1 MPRPPKPWYRSA
13 RDGWYVKIDGKPVLL
28 ARGKDSKA
36 EAQKAF
42 HKLMAGRS
50 DGRTRPTPARLLA
63 GEVVARYLAHLD
75 RRVESGELATS
86 SWRDADDRTKAFVAR
101 WGAAPCDELVPA
113 DVDGW
118 IRSEQSWGPTR
129 RHDVAGAVKAAFR
142 WAARQ
147 RVIGAD
153 PLASLD
159 KPSRKARRELTLT
172 AETWKAA
179 ASEIR
184 SAEFAELMAFIHATG
199 CRPSEACR
207 LEARQLDLSRGIA
220 VLDGKTTARTGRQRV
235 IPLPGRIVEGLR
247 VRAAQRPTGA
257 LWRTEDGNPW
267 SKDSI
272 NCQIRRLRARLK
284 AAGVEGA
291 DRIVA
296 YELRHLFATDALEAG
311 VQIATVAEIL
321 GHSDTR
327 MVSRNYGHLADR
339 HEHLRAAVEVVRPGE
354 AR

>member
-1 MPRPPKPWYRSA
+1 MPRPPKPWYRTD
-13 RDGWYVKIDGKPVLL
+13 RDAWYVKIDGKPVLL
-28 ARGKDSKA
+28 ARGKDAKA
-36 EAQKAF
+36 DAQRAF
-42 HKLMAGRS
+42 HKLMAELG
-50 DGRTRPTPARLLA
+50 DGRARPTPTRLLA
-63 GEVVARYLAHLD
+63 GEVVARYLTHLN
-75 RRVESGELATS
+75 RRVDTGDLTPS

-101 WGAAPCDELVPA
+101 WGAVPCDEISPA

-118 IRSEQSWGPTR
+118 IRSEPAWGPTR
-129 RHDVAGAVKAAFR
+129 RHDVAGAIKTAFR

-147 RVIGAD
+147 RVIGTD
-153 PLASLD
+153 PLAQLD
-159 KPSRKARRELTLT
+159 KPSRKTRRDLTLT

-179 ASEIR
+179 MAEIR
-184 SAEFAELMAFIHATG
+184 SSEFADLMAFIHATG

-207 LEARQLDLSRGIA
+207 LEARHLDLDRGIA

-284 AAGVEGA
+284 ATGVAGAEK
-291 DRIVA
+291 IVA

-311 VQIATVAEIL
+311 VQIATAAEIL

-339 HEHLRAAVEVVRPGE
+339 HEHLRAAVEKVRPGE
-354 AR
+354 AG